1 MLSKEKAGLLVF
13 GLFFFKLNADIVTAV
28 KESQIDTFNKFKQ
41 WSYEMEM
48 FSAEQNILAWKTCM
62 KI

>member
-13 GLFFFKLNADIVTAV
+13 GLFFVKLNADIVTAV

-41 WSYEMEM
+41 
-48 FSAEQNILAWKTCM
+48 
-62 KI
+62 